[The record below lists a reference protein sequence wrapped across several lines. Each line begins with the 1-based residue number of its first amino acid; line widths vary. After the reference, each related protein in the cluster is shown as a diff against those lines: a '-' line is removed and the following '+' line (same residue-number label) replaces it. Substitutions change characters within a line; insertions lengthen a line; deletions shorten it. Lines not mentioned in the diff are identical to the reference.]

1 MVRFSMEVRI
11 EEERESNE
19 DGRKAEGYVILANM
33 DL

>member
-1 MVRFSMEVRI
+1 MEVRI